1 MRQKPYQCRLT
12 LNHGKHDDVIK
23 VLEDVPVW
31 TRARYIADAVR
42 FYHTHYWNGLPAPPG
57 PAMPADKG
65 AGLADDAVVPKDEF
79 DVTKVFSFQ

>member
-31 TRARYIADAVR
+31 TRARYIAEAVR
-42 FYHTHYWNGLPAPPG
+42 FYQAHHMTGLPAPPV
-57 PAMPADKG
+57 PAMPADQDVS
-65 AGLADDAVVPKDEF
+65 LAVAVVPKDEF